1 MRIFA
6 VLLGQSSSIVPA
18 TGRFPLAAICPDM
31 AITRLYFACP
41 GANGRSLAIADR
53 GIKGRGRRCSG
64 RMECDVGE
72 QLIGHVSRH
81 RQWHGALR
89 VSDDQHVTVTNWVR
103 RRRAVPVHR
112 SLDAS
117 CVTSDSIS
125 AEVVWGMSRPW
136 WIAPYE
142 QLQRILDVLW
152 CGFRRL
158 VESDRVMADT
168 RRFVTTECLTSPIP
182 NGSEATAGSEATPRV
197 SLQRSGLEEKAPLP
211 SPRSWV
217 CAKDLDQLEH
227 TATGGDLYLQ

>member
-125 AEVVWGMSRPW
+125 AEVVWGDEPAVVDRSLRTAPEDPRRALVRLSSPCRVRPCDGGH
-136 WIAPYE
+136 PTV
-142 QLQRILDVLW
+142 RDH
-152 CGFRRL
+152 
-158 VESDRVMADT
+158 
-168 RRFVTTECLTSPIP
+168 
-182 NGSEATAGSEATPRV
+182 RV
-197 SLQRSGLEEKAPLP
+197 SDITDPKWFGGDCWFGGDATSKFTAKRAGGKGTAAKPKKLGLCQG
-211 SPRSWV
+211 PRS
-217 CAKDLDQLEH
+217 A
-227 TATGGDLYLQ
+227 